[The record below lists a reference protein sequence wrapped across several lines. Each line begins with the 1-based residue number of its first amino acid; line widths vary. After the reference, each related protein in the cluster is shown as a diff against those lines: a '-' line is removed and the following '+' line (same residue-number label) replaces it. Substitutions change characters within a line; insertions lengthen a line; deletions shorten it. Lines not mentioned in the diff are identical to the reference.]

1 VKISCIIPC
10 YNLGRFLDTAVESAL
25 SQTKRFD
32 EIIVIDDGSTDD
44 TQERLTKLHPS
55 VFTLSTKNQGYAK
68 TRNLGALMAK
78 ADVYVFLDADDWL
91 FSDYVANVLP
101 EFYHDHSIGV
111 VCPEVEAD
119 GVTVAGGVW
128 PAPEND
134 SLPRLL
140 QGNYVWAA
148 SAIRASAFWDVGGFM
163 RSMEPAADWA
173 LWVKVRSHGWHIS
186 GVHKTLWHWRDRP
199 EGLHMTIDDNEI
211 RQRMKA
217 TFPELYAPKSL
228 PTI

>member
-1 VKISCIIPC
+1 MKISCIIPC
-10 YNLGRFLDTAVESAL
+10 YNLGRFLNTAVESAL
-25 SQTKRFD
+25 NQTKRFD
-32 EIIVIDDGSTDD
+32 EIIVLNDGSTDN
-44 TQERLTKLHPS
+44 TEELLTKLHPS

-68 TRNLGALMAK
+68 TRNLGALISK

-101 EFYHDHSIGV
+101 GFYHDPSIGV

-128 PAPEND
+128 PAPRDD

-140 QGNYVWAA
+140 QGNYVWTA
-148 SAIRASAFWDVGGFM
+148 SAIRASAFRDAGGFM
-163 RSMEPAADWA
+163 SSMEPAADWA
-173 LWVKVRSHGWHIS
+173 LWVKTRSQGWHIL
-186 GVHKTLWHWRDRP
+186 GIHKTLWHWRDRP
-199 EGLHMTIDDNEI
+199 EGLHMTIDDGEI
-211 RQRMKA
+211 RERMKS
-217 TFPELYAPKSL
+217 TFPKLYAPKSL